1 MPSLIDLRRRI
12 RSVKSTQQITKAMKM
27 VASSRLRRAQDR
39 VLNARPYARVAQ
51 DLIASLATRVD
62 PGLHPLLE
70 VRDEARPGSTA
81 MLIVVTG
88 DKGLCGAF
96 NTNILKEAGRFIT
109 SVPGHQVVLG
119 LVGRKGRDFFKRRR
133 FDVKVE
139 LANVFHRLDYE
150 HAREVAKVAID
161 EFTSGRV
168 DSVHVVFNEF
178 KSILQQRLVVQ
189 PLLPIPRASFGQEA
203 GPPVDYL
210 YEPSPEEMLRVLLP
224 RFVEVEVW
232 QALLESAAAE
242 HAARMTAMDA
252 ATRNAGEVLDSL
264 TLYLNKVRQ
273 AGITREII
281 EVVSG
286 AEAL

>member
-1 MPSLIDLRRRI
+1 
-12 RSVKSTQQITKAMKM
+12 M

-39 VLNARPYARVAQ
+39 VLNARPFARMGRE
-51 DLIASLATRVD
+51 LIASLATRVD

-70 VRDEARPGSTA
+70 VRDYTRPGSTA
-81 MLIVVTG
+81 MLVVVTG

-96 NTNILKEAGRFIT
+96 NTNTLKEAGRFIT
-109 SVPGHQVVLG
+109 SVPGRAVVLG
-119 LVGRKGRDFFKRRR
+119 LVGRKGRDFFKRRG
-133 FDVKVE
+133 FDVRVE

-150 HAREVAKVAID
+150 HAREVAKVAIE

-168 DSVHVVFNEF
+168 DSVHVAFNEF

-189 PLLPIPRASFGQEA
+189 QLLPIPRASIGHDA

-210 YEPSPEEMLRVLLP
+210 YEPSPEGLLNVLLP
-224 RFVEVEVW
+224 RFVEIEVW
-232 QALLESAAAE
+232 QAMLESAAAE

-252 ATRNAGEVLDSL
+252 ATRNAGEVIDSL
-264 TLYLNKVRQ
+264 TLYMNKVRQ

-281 EVVSG
+281 EVMSG

>member
-39 VLNARPYARVAQ
+39 VLGARPFARMGTE
-51 DLIASLATRVD
+51 LISSLALRVD
-62 PGLHPLLE
+62 PATHPLLAE
-70 VRDEARPGSTA
+70 RDLARPGSTTL
-81 MLIVVTG
+81 LIVVTA

-96 NTNILKEAGRFIT
+96 NTNIIKEAGRFIT
-109 SVPGHQVVLG
+109 AVPGRNITLT
-119 LVGRKGRDFFKRRR
+119 LVGRKGRDFFRRR
-133 FDVKVE
+133 GYPVTYERVNLFG
-139 LANVFHRLDYE
+139 RLDFD
-150 HAREVAKVAID
+150 HARGIARTAIE

-168 DSVHVVFNEF
+168 DAVHLVFNEF
-178 KSILQQRLVVQ
+178 KSILQQRLVAEQ
-189 PLLPIPRASFGQEA
+189 LLPIPRRAIPDRQE
-203 GPPVDYL
+203 PPIDYI
-210 YEPSPEEMLRVLLP
+210 YEPSAAELLDALLP
-224 RFVEVEVW
+224 RFVETAVW

-252 ATRNAGEVLDSL
+252 ATRNAGEVIDSL
-264 TLYLNKVRQ
+264 TLYMNKVRQ
-273 AGITREII
+273 AAITREII